1 MVPCLSARFDD
12 GRLGLPMKNLIK
24 FLFKGE
30 LHDRAFRYG
39 RMKVSREP
47 GQPSQQTD
55 KAGEENKFKLVLV
68 LSWALV
74 ILLFV
79 CVTGVFALLLTD
91 RDVPNVFYLTISGIV
106 GYFGGAISAYLGIQ
120 KTTR

>member
-1 MVPCLSARFDD
+1 
-12 GRLGLPMKNLIK
+12 MKDLVK
-24 FLFKGE
+24 FLFQGE
-30 LHDRAFRYG
+30 LGDRPFRYR

-47 GQPSQQTD
+47 GEPNQPEELPKLD
-55 KAGEENKFKLVLV
+55 KASEDNKFKLVML

-79 CVTGVFALLLTD
+79 CLVGVFLLLLTD

-120 KTTR
+120 KLRVS